1 MNIIESKTVVIENIN
16 SIFTEYQTKVE
27 EHVMKEKEWI
37 KEKELITG
45 MNHRLM
51 NEISEKDKLL
61 CLNDK
66 KMLDYETMI
75 NKIQDEALQEMDE
88 KTKHDMLR
96 AQDKE
101 IFERDEEIKRLQK
114 RIQSLEEEKK
124 LFLST
129 VKEVVE
135 DVEELKE
142 DIKLCEKEGGDSK
155 KGESL
160 TEEVNTVMVDRSG
173 KSGVSL
179 VEKMMDII
187 EKDEEVQVE
196 VKEEVK

>member
-16 SIFTEYQTKVE
+16 AIFTEYQTNINQ
-27 EHVMKEKEWI
+27 HVLEEKEWI

-45 MNHRLM
+45 MNHRLI
-51 NEISEKDKLL
+51 NEITEKDKLL

-66 KMLDYETMI
+66 KFHDYEVMI
-75 NKIQDEALQEMDE
+75 NQIQDEALQEMDV

-135 DVEELKE
+135 DVEGLKE
-142 DIKLCEKEGGDSK
+142 DIKICEKEEEDSK

-160 TEEVNTVMVDRSG
+160 TVEVNTVMVDHSG

-179 VEKMMDII
+179 VEKMMDVI
-187 EKDEEVQVE
+187 EKDKED
-196 VKEEVK
+196 KEEVK